1 MKTSLPPAGNLRR
14 KLCLS
19 HFPAGGFH
27 RAPLSLH
34 RLHHEGKIRGLFA
47 AHLNHGI
54 RGEAAAR
61 DQRWCMA
68 PANDWR
74 FRLRQKPDVP
84 SHAKANAS
92 LEQAARALRYDFWSV
107 RGFPLTQASSQPR
120 ITGRSG
126 GDGLDESDREAAQ
139 PGLAA

>member
-1 MKTSLPPAGNLRR
+1 MNEGSRRLIGENELAACGCNLRR

-34 RLHHEGKIRGLFA
+34 RLHHEGKIRGLFV

-92 LEQAARALRYDFWSV
+92 LEQAARALRYDFLERARLSFDASV
-107 RGFPLTQASSQPR
+107 IATAHHWTIRR
-120 ITGRSG
+120 RRS
-126 GDGLDESDREAAQ
+126 
-139 PGLAA
+139 